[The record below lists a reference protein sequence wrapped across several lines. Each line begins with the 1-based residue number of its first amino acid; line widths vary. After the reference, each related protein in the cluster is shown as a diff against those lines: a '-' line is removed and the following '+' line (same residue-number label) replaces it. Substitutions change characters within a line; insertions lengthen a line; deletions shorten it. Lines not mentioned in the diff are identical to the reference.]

1 MNLAIMIGRLT
12 KDVDLKYI
20 PSTGKAVANFSIAV
34 DRPFSKEKQADF
46 FNVQVWGKIAENCA
60 NYLTKGSKA
69 AIKGTV
75 QNRSYEHNGEK
86 KYITEIIAD
95 TVEFLDS
102 KKDAEFTPK
111 SLDREY
117 AELTETD
124 GVPFW
129 C

>member
-1 MNLAIMIGRLT
+1 MNICIMIGRLT

-20 PSTGKAVANFSIAV
+20 PSTGKAVANFNIAV

-46 FNVQVWGKIAENCA
+46 FNVQVWGKVAENCA
-60 NYLTKGSKA
+60 NYLRKGSKV

-75 QNRSYEHNGEK
+75 RNKSYDAQDGTK

-95 TVEFLDS
+95 SVEFLDS

-111 SLDREY
+111 SLDNGY
-117 AELTETD
+117 QELLD
-124 GVPFW
+124 SDVPF
-129 C
+129 